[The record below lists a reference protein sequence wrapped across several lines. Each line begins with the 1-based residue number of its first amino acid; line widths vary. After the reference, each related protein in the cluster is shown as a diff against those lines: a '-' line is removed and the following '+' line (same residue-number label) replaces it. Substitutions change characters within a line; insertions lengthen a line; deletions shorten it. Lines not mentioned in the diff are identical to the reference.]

1 MATVGQLIEDREHNI
16 LSISPESTVFEALQ
30 IMADKNIGALLV
42 INDGNLVGIFS
53 ERDYARK
60 VILKGKSSKD
70 TSVGELMT
78 RDVVYISPGE
88 SLENCMALM
97 TAKHIRHLP
106 VIDSEKLLGLVTLGD
121 VVKKII
127 SDRDFKINELE
138 KYIRGGYEE

>member
-1 MATVGQLIEDREHNI
+1 
-16 LSISPESTVFEALQ
+16 
-30 IMADKNIGALLV
+30 
-42 INDGNLVGIFS
+42 
-53 ERDYARK
+53 
-60 VILKGKSSKD
+60 
-70 TSVGELMT
+70 MT